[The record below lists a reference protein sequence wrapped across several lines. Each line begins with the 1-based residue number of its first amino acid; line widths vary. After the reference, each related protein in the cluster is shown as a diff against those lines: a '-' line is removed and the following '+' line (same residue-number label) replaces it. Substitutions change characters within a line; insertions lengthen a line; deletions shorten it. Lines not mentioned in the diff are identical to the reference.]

1 MKVAVVG
8 LGLMGGSF
16 CKAVK
21 KYTGYPCYGMDIDE
35 VAVREAYSYGAID
48 SEIPANQLSNIDL
61 VLICLNPQDA
71 ITFITNNVDNFKKGS
86 IVIDI
91 CGVKEIVVS
100 AAQSLLLE
108 AGVNYIGG
116 HPMAGREYKG
126 FRYSLA
132 DLFLGAYFIITPS
145 PRLSKEVLFTF
156 ENFVHSLGFKEVIY
170 SDPKTHDEII
180 AFTSQL
186 AHIVSSAYVKSPTAL
201 KERGYTAGS
210 FEDLTR
216 VAQLDEKMWSELFV
230 TNSKALDIELNHMI
244 AELTKYRDLIAAGD
258 KAALAAALKDGT
270 LRKEKIRELKSD
282 FS

>member
-1 MKVAVVG
+1 MKIAVVG

-16 CKAVK
+16 CKAIK
-21 KYTGYPCYGMDIDE
+21 KYTGFSCYGIDKDE
-35 VAVREAYSYGAID
+35 KAVREAYSYGAID
-48 SEIPANQLSNIDL
+48 SEIPANRLSDIDL
-61 VLICLNPQDA
+61 TLICLNPQDA
-71 ITFITNNVDNFKKGS
+71 ITFITDNVSNFKKDS
-86 IVIDI
+86 IVVDI
-91 CGVKEIVVS
+91 CGVKEVVVS
-100 AAQSLLLE
+100 AVESRLLD

-116 HPMAGREYKG
+116 HPMAGREYNG

-145 PRLSKEVLFTF
+145 PRLPKEVLFAF
-156 ENFVHSLGFKEVIY
+156 ESFVHALGFKEVVY
-170 SDPKTHDEII
+170 SDPKNHDEII

-230 TNSKALDIELNHMI
+230 TNAAALGRELDHLI
-244 AELTKYRDLIAAGD
+244 KELVRYRELIAKGD
-258 KAALAAALKDGT
+258 KPALAAALKEGT
-270 LRKEKIRELKSD
+270 LLKQKIKELKSD
-282 FS
+282 LS

>member
-21 KYTGYPCYGMDIDE
+21 KYTGYACYGMDIDE
-35 VAVREAYSYGAID
+35 AAVREAYSYGAID
-48 SEIPANQLSNIDL
+48 SEIPANQLSSIDIA
-61 VLICLNPQDA
+61 LICLNPQDA

-86 IVIDI
+86 IVVDI

-100 AAQSLLLE
+100 AVEGLLLD

-132 DLFLGAYFIITPS
+132 DLFLGSYFIITPS
-145 PRLSKEVLFTF
+145 SRLSKEVLFTF
-156 ENFVHSLGFKEVIY
+156 ENFAHSLGFKEVVY

-186 AHIVSSAYVKSPTAL
+186 AHIASSAYVKSPTAL

-230 TNSKALDIELNHMI
+230 TNAKALEIELNHMI
-244 AELTKYRDLIAAGD
+244 AELTKYRDLIAVGD
-258 KAALAAALKDGT
+258 KASLATALKEGT
-270 LRKEKIRELKSD
+270 LLKEKIRELKSD

>member
-1 MKVAVVG
+1 MKIAVVG

-16 CKAVK
+16 CKAIK
-21 KYTGYPCYGMDIDE
+21 KYTGYTCYGMDIDE
-35 VAVREAYSYGAID
+35 RAVREAYSYGAID
-48 SEIPANQLSNIDL
+48 SEIPANQLPNIDIA
-61 VLICLNPQDA
+61 LICLNPQDA
-71 ITFITNNVDNFKKGS
+71 ITFITNNINNFKKGS
-86 IVIDI
+86 LVIDI
-91 CGVKEIVVS
+91 CGVKETVVF
-100 AAQSLLLE
+100 AVQDLLLD

-116 HPMAGREYKG
+116 HPMAGREYIG

-145 PRLSKEVLFTF
+145 PRLSKETLTAF
-156 ENFVHSLGFKEVIY
+156 ETFVHSLGFKEVVY

-216 VAQLDEKMWSELFV
+216 VAQLDAKMWSELFV
-230 TNSKALDIELNHMI
+230 TNAKALDKELSHMI
-244 AELTKYRDLIAAGD
+244 AELVRYKELIANGD
-258 KAALAAALKDGT
+258 KQALAIALKEGT

-282 FS
+282 IL